1 MRRCRFPL
9 QGSHSI
15 LIFPW
20 SRAHFF
26 RSILQIYCVKIWSVI
41 CAQDAGLHQHPINM
55 IFVAPSD
62 MDQRSQ
68 AWADGWIK
76 WFYWLYWVGLDDF
89 VILLILLIL
98 LFYDMWVRVYLW
110 LFTHIYKQLNPQM
123 CVYICIYIAQI
134 YIYTYIL

>member
-1 MRRCRFPL
+1 MPISSAGISQYSDFSLEQGSLFQVYFTNLLCQNMISYMCTRCRPPPT
-9 QGSHSI
+9 S
-15 LIFPW
+15 
-20 SRAHFF
+20 
-26 RSILQIYCVKIWSVI
+26 YKYDI
-41 CAQDAGLHQHPINM
+41 CCTKWHGP
-55 IFVAPSD
+55 
-62 MDQRSQ
+62 QRSQ

-98 LFYDMWVRVYLW
+98 LFYDMWVCVYLW